1 MRITESQLRRIVREE
16 ARRLLEAPKGPG
28 RIPLHQLAYLPA
40 ANRRAASVAKR
51 MSPKDA
57 AARLLD
63 ALGRSGAEELAD
75 AMYSAT
81 GTAARDA
88 EERFAD
94 ELRAVGAG
102 RQADDPD
109 WSSEAYSALVD
120 LVNPWDAPRPVRE
133 SLLPGDEPYVVIGN
147 QGRGVQVLWPSS
159 AEPQALSREE
169 AEAVAAR
176 LNRTLPSGRIG
187 RVQWHFKPLSRAEE
201 FVSPGQDASIG
212 LAHLRQEM
220 EEL

>member
-16 ARRLLEAPKGPG
+16 ARRLVLREAA
-28 RIPLHQLAYLPA
+28 ITDPLH
-40 ANRRAASVAKR
+40 
-51 MSPKDA
+51 
-57 AARLLD
+57 AAR
-63 ALGRSGAEELAD
+63 ALVASLGQAGAEELAD
-75 AMYSAT
+75 DMY
-81 GTAARDA
+81 AAVGSDA
-88 EERFAD
+88 RAAEARFAA

-102 RQADDPD
+102 PLADDPG

-159 AEPQALSREE
+159 AEPEALSREE
-169 AEAVAAR
+169 AEATAER

-201 FVSPGQDASIG
+201 FVSSGQEASIG